1 MTVFTCF
8 DCNKSYLEIYHPESY
23 RTFADSGD
31 STIGD
36 SYYRLCKYCVKNN
49 KRYNL
54 KIFIFVC
61 MFAYILLFLNLQKN
75 KIK

>member
-8 DCNKSYLEIYHPESY
+8 ECNKSYLEIYHPESY

-36 SYYRLCKYCVKNN
+36 SYYRLCKYCVKNY
-49 KRYNL
+49 KKYNFKICVFFIIFSLCVLYL
-54 KIFIFVC
+54 KT
-61 MFAYILLFLNLQKN
+61 
-75 KIK
+75 